1 MRRNRRDAQMAR
13 RMSCNVQQWKLGV
26 RENLYRI
33 PESWHGRG
41 CQDLMGMD
49 EIPNSRKTELEE
61 TTHLQ

>member
-1 MRRNRRDAQMAR
+1 MAR